1 MRAYIVRQAI
11 LDTNQDTLGYEILYQ
26 GERVTDDEKKSDI
39 SAANAIENFITQF
52 NSDEFLDGKMA
63 FLTFTANLLIKRIPE
78 IFSPQKLVIQIDDD
92 TIIRPDALEV
102 VHQFKKAGYSI
113 AINRFQF
120 VPRYF
125 AFLDVVDII
134 KINFDY
140 IDTSLE
146 NIVSLGKS
154 FNKDI
159 IAYNVNTEDR
169 YTFASNLGIK
179 FMQGSYV
186 SQKLPAKINKID
198 HLQSNFFQLMVAIT
212 KDEPVVD
219 EIEQI
224 ISRDVS
230 LTYSLLKIVNS
241 AYFALRHRATTV
253 KQALVILGM
262 DQLKQWIYL
271 LSFRSEDGPTPDELI
286 KTSFLRASFASAL
299 QPHMKNLGIDKNE
312 AYLLGMFSTLGSFMD
327 ITLEEALREIF
338 IKEEIKTALVEEEG
352 PCAPL
357 YKLILA
363 YESANWAEMKE
374 LAEKLEIPMNTIIQK
389 YFECVEEVNKI
400 WKELNEMGLK

>member
-63 FLTFTANLLIKRIPE
+63 FLTFTANLLLKRIPE

-102 VHQFKKAGYSI
+102 VHQFKEAGYSI

-146 NIVSLGKS
+146 NIVSLGRS

-159 IAYNVNTEDR
+159 IAYNINTEDR

-179 FMQGSYV
+179 YMQGSYV

-212 KDEPVVD
+212 KAEPVVD

-262 DQLKQWIYL
+262 GQLKQWIYL
-271 LSFRSEDGPTPDELI
+271 LSFRSEEGPTPDELI
-286 KTSFLRASFASAL
+286 KTSFLRASFSSAL
-299 QPHMKNLGIDKNE
+299 QPHINNIGIDKNE

-327 ITLEEALREIF
+327 ISLEEALKEIF
-338 IKEEIKTALVEEEG
+338 IKEEIKSALVDEDG

-363 YESANWAEMKE
+363 YEGANWTEMKK
-374 LAEKLEIPMNTIIQK
+374 LAEELGIPMNTVIQK